1 LQESFEDTMRT
12 RIIAAFPGTGK
23 TIYHQK
29 HPDTTL
35 DSDSSSFSWI
45 EKDGEKV
52 RNPDFPNNYIA
63 HIKENIGKYE
73 FIFVSTHREVREAL
87 LDNCVFFYLV
97 YPDNNEK
104 RKADFIKRYQERG
117 SSESFI
123 KHVSDN
129 WEKWIRECEFCDT
142 GCKQVRMILG
152 NLENEIEHIIASEY
166 GDVRSEENEDETVG

>member
-1 LQESFEDTMRT
+1 MRT

-97 YPDNNEK
+97 YPFDLKRSQEK
-104 RKADFIKRYQERG
+104 RKLFVRLP
-117 SSESFI
+117 FF
-123 KHVSDN
+123 
-129 WEKWIRECEFCDT
+129 CEFLFLKKYIIKYLGDKNT
-142 GCKQVRMILG
+142 VDLCKKVLRIQ
-152 NLENEIEHIIASEY
+152 
-166 GDVRSEENEDETVG
+166 